1 MIEVF
6 ILSCMIVCLGGTIY
20 VIIDSYINN
29 KVIREYYK
37 TIKKKE
43 KEEKR
48 KQKER
53 DEYYGIWH

>member
-6 ILSCMIVCLGGTIY
+6 ILCSIVVCLISTIY
-20 VIIDSYINN
+20 VLIDSHINN
-29 KVIREYYK
+29 RVIREYYK
-37 TIKKKE
+37 NMKKKE